1 MKGVMIRMKTAD
13 SAMLYNTHPVVSEL
27 NRVKGFDPLRFMK
40 ATPEGP
46 KLELKYKKIWFRLK
60 YPQGRFKYSALKITD
75 QLAII
80 EARVYFDKNDPEAKA
95 AFTARSDKA
104 TAPGGMYIEATQ
116 YAAIDQALTDAGF
129 GIQFAQD
136 DSDIISAKEKQ
147 TKASKKE
154 ETPAAVKSPE
164 INVDD
169 LKDAVTVRISEVEP
183 NRKQPRKNFD
193 DEKLEELAESI
204 KTFGLLQPILVQKRD
219 GYYEIIAGE
228 RRWRAALKAGLKEV
242 PVIIRDYT
250 EKEILELSL
259 IENIQRENLNPIEEA
274 QAYKRLMDEFGLG
287 QAEVAQRV
295 SKSRPAVA
303 NSLRLL
309 KLEENVQKMLIDGQ
323 ISMGH
328 ARALLPLEIPE
339 EQLAVAQK
347 IAEKEL
353 SVRETEKLVKEL
365 LKTGTGKKEIKPV
378 EQKEDP
384 SIEIIYRQIEE
395 RLQQTLHTKV
405 SIQRKRN
412 GHGKLLIDFYNSDDL
427 EKIIDR
433 LTDR

>member
-1 MKGVMIRMKTAD
+1 MARKHGGLGRGLDALIPMREEVEKAMSSAESEGVEILFAD
-13 SAMLYNTHPVVSEL
+13 DEEDIPVVE
-27 NRVKGFDPLRFMK
+27 K
-40 ATPEGP
+40 
-46 KLELKYKKIWFRLK
+46 
-60 YPQGRFKYSALKITD
+60 
-75 QLAII
+75 
-80 EARVYFDKNDPEAKA
+80 
-95 AFTARSDKA
+95 
-104 TAPGGMYIEATQ
+104 
-116 YAAIDQALTDAGF
+116 
-129 GIQFAQD
+129 
-136 DSDIISAKEKQ
+136 KEKVPQ
-147 TKASKKE
+147 AESVSRETITFKEDVKPEVIKEKKE

-287 QAEVAQRV
+287 QAD
-295 SKSRPAVA
+295 
-303 NSLRLL
+303 SLRLL

-365 LKTGTGKKEIKPV
+365 LKTGAGTKVTKP
-378 EQKEDP
+378 EEPKEDP
-384 SIEIIYRQIEE
+384 SIEIIYKQIEE

>member
-1 MKGVMIRMKTAD
+1 MARRHGGLGRGLDALIPMREEVEKAMNMTETESVEILFADDDETDLPEVEKKETAVIRMEGE
-13 SAMLYNTHPVVSEL
+13 NE
-27 NRVKGFDPLRFMK
+27 
-40 ATPEGP
+40 PEG
-46 KLELKYKKIWFRLK
+46 
-60 YPQGRFKYSALKITD
+60 
-75 QLAII
+75 
-80 EARVYFDKNDPEAKA
+80 
-95 AFTARSDKA
+95 
-104 TAPGGMYIEATQ
+104 
-116 YAAIDQALTDAGF
+116 
-129 GIQFAQD
+129 
-136 DSDIISAKEKQ
+136 
-147 TKASKKE
+147 KE
-154 ETPAAVKSPE
+154 ETVPAAQTVSQQEKDDVSRETTGDSEEAAPVKKTESKTSG
-164 INVDD
+164 D
-169 LKDAVTVRISEVEP
+169 LRDAVTVRISEVEP
-183 NRKQPRKNFD
+183 NRKQPRQNFD
-193 DEKLEELAESI
+193 EEKLEELAESI

-287 QAEVAQRV
+287 QNEVAQRV

-339 EQLAVAQK
+339 EQLTVAQK
-347 IAEKEL
+347 IAQKEL
-353 SVRETEKLVKEL
+353 SVRETEKLVKER
-365 LKTGTGKKEIKPV
+365 LKTGSDTKELKPE

-384 SIEIIYRQIEE
+384 SIEIIYKQIEE

-405 SIQRKRN
+405 AIQRKRN

-433 LTDR
+433 LTDH

>member
-1 MKGVMIRMKTAD
+1 MARKHGGLGRGLDALIPMREEVEKAMKMAD
-13 SAMLYNTHPVVSEL
+13 SESVEILFADEDETDLPVQEKKENDSVFRRNESVFEEKKETAAVLSEKEEADSQNQKDDVSRETSE
-27 NRVKGFDPLRFMK
+27 VK
-40 ATPEGP
+40 AESTPE
-46 KLELKYKKIWFRLK
+46 KKDKTSKDADADSLK
-60 YPQGRFKYSALKITD
+60 
-75 QLAII
+75 
-80 EARVYFDKNDPEAKA
+80 N
-95 AFTARSDKA
+95 
-104 TAPGGMYIEATQ
+104 
-116 YAAIDQALTDAGF
+116 
-129 GIQFAQD
+129 
-136 DSDIISAKEKQ
+136 
-147 TKASKKE
+147 
-154 ETPAAVKSPE
+154 
-164 INVDD
+164 
-169 LKDAVTVRISEVEP
+169 AVTVRISEVEP

-193 DEKLEELAESI
+193 DEKLDELAESI
-204 KTFGLLQPILVQKRD
+204 KNFGLLQPILVQKRD

-309 KLEENVQKMLIDGQ
+309 KLEENVQKMLIDGK

-347 IAEKEL
+347 VVEKEL
-353 SVRETEKLVKEL
+353 SVRETEKLVKDL
-365 LKTGTGKKEIKPV
+365 LKTGAGKKEIKP
-378 EQKEDP
+378 EEPKEDP
-384 SIEIIYRQIEE
+384 SIEIIYKQIEE